1 MMSTAHR
8 KVVSRIR
15 QCVQALVGSDSF
27 VSWFA
32 GQEVNDK
39 DYIFINNSFVFRDR
53 VKTTKNAWYLGL
65 RCNARKLPDPRS
77 LVVAQLP
84 TVNADFKHFS
94 HKSKDLPEIKSLE
107 AGLPDQLEHL
117 GELVFVLIGMI
128 GPSKEITIKI
138 NHSLIKGI
146 RFRSSPVPVALDD
159 ADIVNVSSLLDPEAV
174 WQQLTEIAKQR
185 NLIQDRLPDNLEAPF
200 ADAFE
205 KLQQEACSHVAI
217 PSGAPKNPAGT
228 ILGKL
233 IDVLERECSEYQS
246 SLKKCLATATPE
258 KDTFNNLLRIA
269 YNFASDATPFIDLL
283 VSICDLKPAL
293 LWCTL
298 SEHSGLASAFRKLPW
313 SKSKKKPS
321 LDRYEEII
329 AGARNHAF
337 HNLFGFQHSME
348 VDVST
353 LALKARRLRLFRP
366 FAQRK
371 ERSLE
376 FEDQE
381 IIDLLTQF
389 TRAPE
394 TAVSMPFWER
404 NHDVMKATH
413 ELLQQTLEALVLLR
427 KACHPGAD

>member
-1 MMSTAHR
+1 MMTTAHQ

-15 QCVQALVGSDSF
+15 QSVQALLAGEPF
-27 VSWFA
+27 TSWFA
-32 GQEVNDK
+32 GQQVDDN
-39 DYIFINNSFVFRDR
+39 DYIFFNNSFVYRDR
-53 VKTTKNAWYLGL
+53 VKTTKNPSYFGL
-65 RCNARKLPDPRS
+65 RCNAKKQPDTKS
-77 LVVAQLP
+77 LLVAQLP
-84 TVNADFKHFS
+84 QVNADFKHFS
-94 HKSKDLPEIKSLE
+94 HKSKNLPEIKSLD
-107 AGLPDQLEHL
+107 AGLADQLDGL
-117 GELVFVLIGMI
+117 GQLVFVLIGTI
-128 GPSKEITIKI
+128 GASKETTIKI
-138 NHSLIKGI
+138 NHTLIKRL

-159 ADIVNVSSLLDPEAV
+159 EDVVNVANVLDPEAV

-185 NLIQDRLPDNLEAPF
+185 GLIQDRLPDSLEGPF
-200 ADAFE
+200 VDAFE
-205 KLQQEACSHVAI
+205 KLQQEACTHVAI
-217 PSGAPKNPAGT
+217 PSGTPKNLKGT

-233 IDVLERECSEYQS
+233 IDVLERECSEYQC
-246 SLKKCLATATPE
+246 SLQKCLATATPE
-258 KDTFNNLLRIA
+258 RETFNNLLRIA
-269 YNFASDATPFIDLL
+269 YNFAADATPFIDLL
-283 VSICDLKPAL
+283 VSICDLKPVL

-298 SEHSGLASAFRKLPW
+298 IEHFELATAFRKLPW

-404 NHDVMKATH
+404 NHEVMKATH
-413 ELLQQTLEALVLLR
+413 QLLQQTLEALVLLR
-427 KACHPGAD
+427 KACSSGSD